1 MTPPFVS
8 RRKKVVVERSTQYR
22 FARFVILFAVGTAFV
37 TSATVFFTTFSLLG
51 DRLADVYPQGRLQHI
66 FRTVYL
72 AFGVILIITAPII
85 FYASLRFSNR
95 IFGPLPKMYE
105 VLRNVGKGDFS
116 QEVQLRRT
124 DQLHEMAGVINEMVK
139 NLRNAKDKQ
148 SP

>member
-66 FRTVYL
+66 FR
-72 AFGVILIITAPII
+72 VILIITAPII